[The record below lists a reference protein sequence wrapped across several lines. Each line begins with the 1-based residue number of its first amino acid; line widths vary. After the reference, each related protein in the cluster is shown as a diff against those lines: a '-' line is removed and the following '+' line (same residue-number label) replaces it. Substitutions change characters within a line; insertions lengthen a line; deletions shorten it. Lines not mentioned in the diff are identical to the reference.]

1 MSRGVP
7 AVIISILVAAL
18 VAFAVVGG
26 IFLVRSEIAW
36 RDALARR
43 AAGDTA
49 GAVRS
54 ARTVFDLYVPGNP
67 RLEHASRLL
76 WDVARERDGGGDR
89 EGALEVYRILRSGWI
104 VAHTLGR
111 DPGWVARCEAAIA
124 RLAGSAPDAAPNAEQ
139 TALEDMR
146 APRRPHGPWGAIA
159 ALGFAAWA
167 CCALGLIAFA
177 LRPDGKARLRP
188 LFAWG
193 AGLAAGYAAW
203 LLGMMRA

>member
-1 MSRGVP
+1 MSRGAP
-7 AVIISILVAAL
+7 SVIASILVAAL
-18 VAFAVVGG
+18 VVFAVVGG
-26 IFLVRSEIAW
+26 IFLVRTEIAW
-36 RDALARR
+36 REALARR
-43 AAGDTA
+43 ASGDPE
-49 GAVRS
+49 GAVRA

-67 RLEHASRLL
+67 RLEQASRLL

-104 VAHTLGR
+104 VAHAVGG
-111 DPGWVARCEAAIA
+111 DPGWVARCEEAIA
-124 RLAGSAPDAAPNAEQ
+124 RLSGEAPGAPPGAAKA
-139 TALEDMR
+139 ALADMR
-146 APRRPHGPWGAIA
+146 APRRPHGPWGAVA

-167 CCALGLIAFA
+167 GSALGLLAFA
-177 LRPDGKARLRP
+177 IRADGTARLRR